1 MNNLQQ
7 TIVSDVQRALSEALG
22 SGDITASLLP
32 EDLPITA
39 DIIAREPLLMC
50 GQAWVE
56 EVFRQLHSQI
66 KINWLV
72 AEGQWL
78 AQPTTLAT
86 VEGPARYVLTG
97 ERTALNFLQTLSGTA
112 TRTHHYVQKFKGSKT
127 QLLDTR
133 KTIPGLR
140 IAQKYA
146 VTCGGGV
153 NHRLGLYDA
162 FLIKENHIKACG
174 SITQAISMARA
185 TYPDR
190 PVEVEVETLNEL
202 QEAIAVKPERIM
214 LDNFDEAMVKKA
226 LIMNQNS
233 SAKLEI
239 SGGLTLDK
247 VDQMVALGVDYI
259 SVGDLTKSVQAIDLS
274 LLVRDRV

>member
-1 MNNLQQ
+1 
-7 TIVSDVQRALSEALG
+7 
-22 SGDITASLLP
+22 
-32 EDLPITA
+32 
-39 DIIAREPLLMC
+39 
-50 GQAWVE
+50 
-56 EVFRQLHSQI
+56 
-66 KINWLV
+66 
-72 AEGQWL
+72 
-78 AQPTTLAT
+78 
-86 VEGPARYVLTG
+86 
-97 ERTALNFLQTLSGTA
+97 
-112 TRTHHYVQKFKGSKT
+112 
-127 QLLDTR
+127 
-133 KTIPGLR
+133 
-140 IAQKYA
+140 
-146 VTCGGGV
+146 
-153 NHRLGLYDA
+153 
-162 FLIKENHIKACG
+162 
-174 SITQAISMARA
+174 MARA